1 MRDVAQNTDAESPYE
16 CFECGSIVVAE
27 NNPGSCPDC
36 AGSMRNRR
44 TPIE

>member
-1 MRDVAQNTDAESPYE
+1 MRDVDHDPNEASPYE

-27 NNPGSCPDC
+27 DDPGACPDC
-36 AGSMRNRR
+36 AGSLRNRR

>member
-1 MRDVAQNTDAESPYE
+1 MRDVDQTQAEESPYE

-27 NNPGSCPDC
+27 SHPGECPDC
-36 AGSMRNRR
+36 AGELRNRR